1 MCYEIAHPAC
11 VQRLCPQ
18 FTGYINEDMPN
29 SWECPMCCKSGKN
42 ADYKPRHF
50 RARQKSSDL
59 RRMSISSDASSAFD
73 AKVHQ
78 DHLSGDSGSE
88 NEKDN
93 KDLVPVKKRR
103 SSEGE
108 TETKSQNSEAPRK
121 QALRMQL
128 AQQLT
133 SNSTKTLK
141 KPMFVVR
148 PAPLIMMAPLPS
160 SNIALDKRCI
170 LNVFR

>member
-1 MCYEIAHPAC
+1 
-11 VQRLCPQ
+11 
-18 FTGYINEDMPN
+18 
-29 SWECPMCCKSGKN
+29 MCCKSGKN

-59 RRMSISSDASSAFD
+59 RRMSISSDASSAFEV
-73 AKVHQ
+73 KVQQ
-78 DHLSGDSGSE
+78 DHISGDSGSE

-93 KDLVPVKKRR
+93 KEIVPVKKRR

-108 TETKSQNSEAPRK
+108 VETKSQISEAPRK

-128 AQQLT
+128 AHQLT
-133 SNSTKTLK
+133 SNSCKALK

-148 PAPLIMMAPLPS
+148 PAPLIMLSPLPS
-160 SNIALDKRCI
+160 SNIALDKRCV
-170 LNVFR
+170 LHVFRSVLSIYFT